1 VVVSPPRAR
10 GTRALRSNAPVLR
23 SMPSAV
29 VQLPD
34 RQLAALRDAYRRAAR
49 ARRLQLIAVAALSLV
64 LIALS
69 AIQAEVDPKTFLAK
83 IGGFTSYF
91 DRMATLDSGLRVWTD
106 PASWFWSFKRSARL
120 IGETVLMAY
129 VGTLTGSIV
138 AFALNFVAS
147 PNITGRAWLV
157 FAARRLLEF
166 CRTVPDV
173 VFALIFVVAF
183 GLGPFPGVLALA
195 IHSAGALGKQFFETT
210 ENIDMKPVEGLRA
223 VGASYA
229 QVIRYAALP
238 QVIASFASFAL
249 LRFEI
254 NVRGA
259 TVLGFVGAGGIGQD
273 LMEAIRKFYYSDVSA
288 ILVLII
294 AVVMTIDIST
304 QYLRGTLLSEGR

>member
-1 VVVSPPRAR
+1 
-10 GTRALRSNAPVLR
+10 
-23 SMPSAV
+23 MPGAV
-29 VQLPD
+29 VLLPD
-34 RQLAALRDAYRRAAR
+34 RQLDRLKEAYRRAAR
-49 ARRLQLIAVAALSLV
+49 ARRLQMIAGAALLVV
-64 LIALS
+64 LIGLS

-91 DRMATLDSGLRVWTD
+91 ERMATLDSGARVWTD
-106 PASWFWSFKRSARL
+106 PAAWFWSFKRSARL
-120 IGETVLMAY
+120 IGETILMAY
-129 VGTLTGSIV
+129 VGTLTGAV
-138 AFALNFVAS
+138 AAFALNFVAS
-147 PNITGRAWLV
+147 PNLTGRGWLV

-166 CRTVPDV
+166 CRTVPDI

-183 GLGPFPGVLALA
+183 GLGPLPGVLALA
-195 IHSAGALGKQFFETT
+195 LHTAGALGKQFFETT
-210 ENIDMKPVEGLRA
+210 ENIDMKPVEGLRS
-223 VGASYA
+223 VGASYV

-238 QVIASFASFAL
+238 QVLASFASFAL

-294 AVVMTIDIST
+294 AVVMMIDIAT
-304 QYLRGTLLSEGR
+304 QYLRRALLSEGR

>member
-1 VVVSPPRAR
+1 MA
-10 GTRALRSNAPVLR
+10 G
-23 SMPSAV
+23 AV
-29 VQLPD
+29 VLLPD
-34 RQLAALRDAYRRAAR
+34 RQLDALKEAYRGAAR
-49 ARRLQLIAVAALSLV
+49 AKRLQAIAGVACLLV
-64 LIALS
+64 LIGLS
-69 AIQAEVDPKTFLAK
+69 AIQAEVDPRTFLAK

-91 DRMATLDSGLRVWTD
+91 DRMATLDSGARVWTD
-106 PASWFWSFKRSARL
+106 PAAWFWSFKRSARL
-120 IGETVLMAY
+120 IGETILMAY
-129 VGTLTGSIV
+129 VGTLTGAIV

-147 PNITGRAWLV
+147 PNLTGRAWLV

-166 CRTVPDV
+166 CRTVPDI

-183 GLGPFPGVLALA
+183 GLGPLPGVLAIAL
-195 IHSAGALGKQFFETT
+195 HTAGALGKQFFETT

-223 VGASYA
+223 VGGSYM
-229 QVIRYAALP
+229 QVIRFAALP
-238 QVIASFASFAL
+238 QVLASFASFAL

-304 QYLRGTLLSEGR
+304 QYLRRALITEGR

>member
-1 VVVSPPRAR
+1 
-10 GTRALRSNAPVLR
+10 
-23 SMPSAV
+23 MPGAV
-29 VQLPD
+29 VLLPD
-34 RQLAALRDAYRRAAR
+34 RQLDPLKDAYRRAAR
-49 ARRLQLIAVAALSLV
+49 ARRLQMIAGAALLVV
-64 LIALS
+64 LIGLS

-83 IGGFTSYF
+83 LGGFTSYF
-91 DRMATLDSGLRVWTD
+91 DRMATLDSGARVWTD
-106 PASWFWSFKRSARL
+106 PAAWFWSLKRSARL
-120 IGETVLMAY
+120 IGETILMAY
-129 VGTLTGSIV
+129 VGTLTGAV
-138 AFALNFVAS
+138 AAFALNFVAS
-147 PNITGRAWLV
+147 PNLTRRGWLV

-166 CRTVPDV
+166 CRTVPDI

-183 GLGPFPGVLALA
+183 GLGPLPGVLALA
-195 IHSAGALGKQFFETT
+195 LHTAGALGKQFFETT
-210 ENIDMKPVEGLRA
+210 ENIDMKPVEGLRS

-238 QVIASFASFAL
+238 QVLASFASFAL

-294 AVVMTIDIST
+294 AVVMTIDILT
-304 QYLRGTLLSEGR
+304 QYLRRALLSEDR

>member
-1 VVVSPPRAR
+1 
-10 GTRALRSNAPVLR
+10 
-23 SMPSAV
+23 
-29 VQLPD
+29 
-34 RQLAALRDAYRRAAR
+34 
-49 ARRLQLIAVAALSLV
+49 LIAVAALTLV

-91 DRMATLDSGLRVWTD
+91 DRMATLDSGARVWTD
-106 PASWFWSFKRSARL
+106 PAAWFWSFKRSARL

-129 VGTLTGSIV
+129 VGTLTGAIV

-147 PNITGRAWLV
+147 PNITGQAWLV

-183 GLGPFPGVLALA
+183 GLGPFPGVLALV

-304 QYLRGTLLSEGR
+304 QYLRRALLSEGR

>member
-1 VVVSPPRAR
+1 
-10 GTRALRSNAPVLR
+10 
-23 SMPSAV
+23 MPSAV

-34 RQLAALRDAYRRAAR
+34 RQLAVLRDAYRRAAR
-49 ARRLQLIAVAALSLV
+49 AKRLQFMAVAAVALV

-106 PASWFWSFKRSARL
+106 PAAWFWSFKRSARL

-129 VGTLTGSIV
+129 VGTLTGAIV

-304 QYLRGTLLSEGR
+304 QYLRRALLSEGR

>member
-1 VVVSPPRAR
+1 
-10 GTRALRSNAPVLR
+10 
-23 SMPSAV
+23 MPGAV
-29 VQLPD
+29 VLLPD
-34 RQLAALRDAYRRAAR
+34 RQLDVLKEAYGRAGR
-49 ARRLQLIAVAALSLV
+49 ARRLQMIAGAALLVV
-64 LIALS
+64 LIGLS
-69 AIQAEVDPKTFLAK
+69 AILAEVDPRTFLAK

-91 DRMATLDSGLRVWTD
+91 DRMATLDSGARVWTD
-106 PASWFWSFKRSARL
+106 PAAWFWSFKRSARL
-120 IGETVLMAY
+120 IGETILMAY
-129 VGTLTGSIV
+129 VGTLTGAV
-138 AFALNFVAS
+138 AAFALNFVAS
-147 PNITGRAWLV
+147 PNLTGRGWLV

-166 CRTVPDV
+166 CRTVPDI

-183 GLGPFPGVLALA
+183 GLGPLPGVLALA
-195 IHSAGALGKQFFETT
+195 LHTAGALGKQFFETA
-210 ENIDMKPVEGLRA
+210 ENIDMRPVEGLRA

-238 QVIASFASFAL
+238 QVLASFVSFAL

-273 LMEAIRKFYYSDVSA
+273 LMEAIREFHYSDVSA

-304 QYLRGTLLSEGR
+304 QYLRRALLTEGP

>member
-1 VVVSPPRAR
+1 
-10 GTRALRSNAPVLR
+10 
-23 SMPSAV
+23 MPGAV
-29 VQLPD
+29 VLLPD
-34 RQLAALRDAYRRAAR
+34 RQLDVLKEAYGRAGR
-49 ARRLQLIAVAALSLV
+49 ARRLQMIAGAALLVV
-64 LIALS
+64 LIGLS
-69 AIQAEVDPKTFLAK
+69 AIQAEVDPRTFLAK

-91 DRMATLDSGLRVWTD
+91 DRMATLDSGARVWTD
-106 PASWFWSFKRSARL
+106 PAAWFWSFKRSARL
-120 IGETVLMAY
+120 IGETILMAY
-129 VGTLTGSIV
+129 VGTLTGAV
-138 AFALNFVAS
+138 AAFALNFVAS
-147 PNITGRAWLV
+147 PNLTGRGWLV

-166 CRTVPDV
+166 CRTVPDI

-183 GLGPFPGVLALA
+183 GLGPLPGVLALA
-195 IHSAGALGKQFFETT
+195 LHTAGALGKQFFETA
-210 ENIDMKPVEGLRA
+210 ENIDMRPVEGLRA

-238 QVIASFASFAL
+238 QVLASFVSFAL

-273 LMEAIRKFYYSDVSA
+273 LMEAIREFHYSDVSA

-304 QYLRGTLLSEGR
+304 QYLRRALLTEGP

>member
-1 VVVSPPRAR
+1 MIA
-10 GTRALRSNAPVLR
+10 G
-23 SMPSAV
+23 
-29 VQLPD
+29 
-34 RQLAALRDAYRRAAR
+34 AAL
-49 ARRLQLIAVAALSLV
+49 LVV
-64 LIALS
+64 LIGLS

-91 DRMATLDSGLRVWTD
+91 DRMATLDSGARVWTD
-106 PASWFWSFKRSARL
+106 PAAWFWSFKRSARL
-120 IGETVLMAY
+120 IGETILISY
-129 VGTLTGSIV
+129 VGTLTGAVV

-147 PNITGRAWLV
+147 PNLTRTGWLV

-166 CRTVPDV
+166 CRTVPDI

-183 GLGPFPGVLALA
+183 GLGPLPGVLALA
-195 IHSAGALGKQFFETT
+195 LHTAGALGKQFFETT
-210 ENIDMKPVEGLRA
+210 ENIDLKPVEGLRS
-223 VGASYA
+223 VGASYV

-238 QVIASFASFAL
+238 QVLASFASFAL

-294 AVVMTIDIST
+294 AVVMTIDIAT
-304 QYLRGTLLSEGR
+304 QYLRRALLSEGR

>member
-1 VVVSPPRAR
+1 MR
-10 GTRALRSNAPVLR
+10 
-23 SMPSAV
+23 SAV

-49 ARRLQLIAVAALSLV
+49 AKRLEFIAAAAVLLV
-64 LIALS
+64 LIVLS

-91 DRMATLDSGLRVWTD
+91 DRMVTLDSGARVWTD
-106 PASWFWSFKRSARL
+106 PAAWFWSFKRSARL
-120 IGETVLMAY
+120 IGETILMAY
-129 VGTLTGSIV
+129 VGTLTGAIV

-166 CRTVPDV
+166 CRTVPDI
-173 VFALIFVVAF
+173 VFALVFVVAF
-183 GLGPFPGVLALA
+183 GLGPLPGVLALA

-223 VGASYA
+223 VGASYV
-229 QVIRYAALP
+229 QTIRYAALP
-238 QVIASFASFAL
+238 QVIASFATFAL

-259 TVLGFVGAGGIGQD
+259 TVLGFVGAGGIGMD

-288 ILVLII
+288 ILVMII
-294 AVVMTIDIST
+294 AVVITIDIST
-304 QYLRGTLLSEGR
+304 QYLRRALLSEGR

>member
-1 VVVSPPRAR
+1 MA
-10 GTRALRSNAPVLR
+10 G
-23 SMPSAV
+23 AV
-29 VQLPD
+29 VLLPD
-34 RQLAALRDAYRRAAR
+34 RQLDALKEAYRRAAR
-49 ARRLQLIAVAALSLV
+49 VRRLQAIAGAGCLLV
-64 LIALS
+64 LIGLS

-91 DRMATLDSGLRVWTD
+91 DRMATLDSGARVWTD
-106 PASWFWSFKRSARL
+106 PAAWFWSFKRSARL
-120 IGETVLMAY
+120 IGETILMAY
-129 VGTLTGSIV
+129 VGTLTGAIV

-147 PNITGRAWLV
+147 PNLTGRAWLV

-166 CRTVPDV
+166 CRTVPDI
-173 VFALIFVVAF
+173 VFALIFVVAL
-183 GLGPFPGVLALA
+183 GLGPLPGVLAIAL
-195 IHSAGALGKQFFETT
+195 HTAGALGKQFFETT

-223 VGASYA
+223 VGGSYV
-229 QVIRYAALP
+229 QVIRFAALP
-238 QVIASFASFAL
+238 QVLASFASFAL

-304 QYLRGTLLSEGR
+304 QYLRRALVTEGR

>member
-1 VVVSPPRAR
+1 
-10 GTRALRSNAPVLR
+10 
-23 SMPSAV
+23 MPSAV

-49 ARRLQLIAVAALSLV
+49 AKQLQLFAGGAVALV
-64 LIALS
+64 LIVLS

-91 DRMATLDSGLRVWTD
+91 DRMATLDSGARVWTD
-106 PASWFWSFKRSARL
+106 PAAWFWSFKRSARL
-120 IGETVLMAY
+120 IGETILMAY
-129 VGTLTGSIV
+129 VGTLTGAIV
-138 AFALNFVAS
+138 AVALNFVAS

-166 CRTVPDV
+166 CRTVPDI

-183 GLGPFPGVLALA
+183 GLGPLPGVLALA

-223 VGASYA
+223 SGASYV
-229 QVIRYAALP
+229 QTIRFAALP
-238 QVIASFASFAL
+238 QVIASFATFAL

-288 ILVLII
+288 ILVMII
-294 AVVMTIDIST
+294 AVVMAIDIGT
-304 QYLRGTLLSEGR
+304 QYLRRALLSNGRLA